1 MTDIAIKEQVEA
13 MKRTAEQIMQSK
25 EAMMQF
31 LIEAKIIK
39 ESDVKPAQTES
50 TKR

>member
-13 MKRTAEQIMQSK
+13 MKKTAEQIMQSK
-25 EAMMQF
+25 EATIQF

-39 ESDVKPAQTES
+39 ESDVKPAQTVS
-50 TKR
+50 PKK